1 VTKVLV
7 FLSSDSRSCVSWRIR
22 QQGTKDSAGRLGAV
36 WHKVNRWNQRA
47 KFRWVSRL
55 FALVYILSCYRII
68 DFNCKLCTVCSSSF
82 WSINSQITRLVI
94 WGETYSD
101 KRVDDAQS
109 GELPNHIVC
118 LSLSLSFNFVN
129 FVNLLIDWI
138 FVVRIG
144 SQKFNWFLLD
154 CDWFEYWFVTC
165 LGLKL
170 YCLHSNNF
178 ELKHFRNFSQI
189 RSRLNTTFLL
199 VNRCVDY
206 RFGQEV
212 NCSKSLKVKVQKGWA
227 CWK

>member
-1 VTKVLV
+1 MITFDTVRGESESWSGWIALKVLV

-129 FVNLLIDWI
+129 LINRLNFCCSYWFTKIQLVLAWLWLIWILICNLLGTE
-138 FVVRIG
+138 V
-144 SQKFNWFLLD
+144 
-154 CDWFEYWFVTC
+154 
-165 LGLKL
+165 KL
-170 YCLHSNNF
+170 F
-178 ELKHFRNFSQI
+178 
-189 RSRLNTTFLL
+189 TF
-199 VNRCVDY
+199 
-206 RFGQEV
+206 
-212 NCSKSLKVKVQKGWA
+212 K
-227 CWK
+227 

>member
-1 VTKVLV
+1 MITFDTVRGESESWSGWIALKVLV

-154 CDWFEYWFVTC
+154 CDWIRISNQITC
-165 LGLKL
+165 VGL
-170 YCLHSNNF
+170 
-178 ELKHFRNFSQI
+178 
-189 RSRLNTTFLL
+189 FLL
-199 VNRCVDY
+199 IKLNLDI
-206 RFGQEV
+206 
-212 NCSKSLKVKVQKGWA
+212 SH
-227 CWK
+227 

>member
-1 VTKVLV
+1 MFDTVRGESESWSGWITLKVLV

-55 FALVYILSCYRII
+55 FSLVYILSCYRII

-129 FVNLLIDWI
+129 FVDLINRLN
-138 FVVRIG
+138 FCC
-144 SQKFNWFLLD
+144 S
-154 CDWFEYWFVTC
+154 YWFTKIQLV
-165 LGLKL
+165 LAWLKL
-170 YCLHSNNF
+170 FEHDTSNRPSSSFWYCQRGRDLDAQAKD
-178 ELKHFRNFSQI
+178 E
-189 RSRLNTTFLL
+189 
-199 VNRCVDY
+199 
-206 RFGQEV
+206 
-212 NCSKSLKVKVQKGWA
+212 
-227 CWK
+227 